1 MFFISKKII
10 RKNIIMNYLF
20 KKHSEKL
27 VGYLFILPALLI
39 VGLFGIFP
47 VFFAMYMSVHKWKV
61 FKGRFLGLENYDR
74 ILGSISAFWLYVLGL
89 LLLIFSYW
97 IWSEFKDRFKNKFY
111 ILISALVVLIIGI
124 YLINI
129 NWGIMLRE
137 GDEDYLKA
145 LIYTLYYSFFT
156 ITSQVFL
163 GLIIAFALYQKLA
176 GKQFFQM
183 ILLFPYITPA
193 VMGAA
198 VFFLIFGKADNS
210 ILNQMIGIFGFE
222 PQMWLFDKRPI
233 TEIIFGVKIEG
244 ILAGPSLALVSAI
257 IYGNWAYTG
266 YYAII
271 LLAGLSI
278 IPSDLYE
285 AAKVEGASRWQTFI
299 NITVPLLMPIIFFL
313 MITGFINTFQAFNSI
328 FVMQTSSAG
337 DTMDVVTIEIFDHF
351 WGRVKWGY
359 AAAEGIVLFVL
370 LNVLAISQYVIFRK
384 RINYD

>member
-1 MFFISKKII
+1 M
-10 RKNIIMNYLF
+10 MNFY

-27 VGYLFILPALLI
+27 IGYTFITPAVLI
-39 VGLFGIFP
+39 ISLFGVFP
-47 VFFAMYMSVHKWKV
+47 VFFGMYMSVHKWKV
-61 FKGRFLGLENYDR
+61 FKGRFLGFENYER
-74 ILGSISAFWLYVLGL
+74 ILGSISAYWFFVIGL
-89 LLLIFSYW
+89 LFLILSYW
-97 IWSEFKDRFKNKFY
+97 VWSEFKDKFKNKLY
-111 ILISALVVLIIGI
+111 VLISSVLILIIGI

-129 NWGIMLRE
+129 NWGIMISE
-137 GDEDYLKA
+137 GDDDYLYS
-145 LIYTLYYSFFT
+145 LIYTLYYSLFT
-156 ITSQVFL
+156 IIFEVGL
-163 GLIIAFALYQKLA
+163 GLVIAFALYQKLA

-198 VFFLIFGKADNS
+198 VFFLIFGKAETS
-210 ILNQMIGIFGFE
+210 FLNQFVGLFGIE
-222 PQMWLFDKRPI
+222 PQLWLFDKRPI
-233 TEIIFGVKIEG
+233 TEVLFGVKIDG
-244 ILAGPSLALVSAI
+244 LFAGPSLALTSSI
-257 IYGNWAYTG
+257 FYGIWSYTG

-285 AAKVEGASRWQTFI
+285 AAKVEGASRWQTFVK
-299 NITVPLLMPIIFFL
+299 ITIPLLMPIIFFL
-313 MITGFINTFQAFNSI
+313 MLTGFINTFQAFNSI

-351 WGRVKWGY
+351 WGRVKYGY
-359 AAAEGIVLFVL
+359 AAAEGVILFIL

>member
-1 MFFISKKII
+1 M
-10 RKNIIMNYLF
+10 MNFY

-27 VGYLFILPALLI
+27 IGYTFITPAVLI
-39 VGLFGIFP
+39 ISLFGVFP
-47 VFFAMYMSVHKWKV
+47 VFFGMYMSIHKWKV
-61 FKGRFLGLENYDR
+61 FKGRFLGFENYER
-74 ILGSISAFWLYVLGL
+74 ILGSLSAFWFFVIGL
-89 LLLIFSYW
+89 LFLILSYW
-97 IWSEFKDRFKNKFY
+97 VWSEFKDKFKNKLY
-111 ILISALVVLIIGI
+111 VLISSVLILIIGI

-129 NWGIMLRE
+129 NWGIMISE
-137 GDEDYLKA
+137 GDDDYLYS
-145 LIYTLYYSFFT
+145 LIYTLYYSLFT
-156 ITSQVFL
+156 IIFEVGL
-163 GLIIAFALYQKLA
+163 GLVIAFALYQKLA

-198 VFFLIFGKADNS
+198 VFFLIFGKAETS
-210 ILNQMIGIFGFE
+210 FLNQFVGLFGIE
-222 PQMWLFDKRPI
+222 PQLWLFDKRPI
-233 TEIIFGVKIEG
+233 TEVLFGVKIDG
-244 ILAGPSLALVSAI
+244 LFAGPSLALTSSI
-257 IYGNWAYTG
+257 FYGIWSYTG

-285 AAKVEGASRWQTFI
+285 AAKVEGASRWQTFVK
-299 NITVPLLMPIIFFL
+299 ITIPLLMPIIFFL
-313 MITGFINTFQAFNSI
+313 MLTGFINTFQAFNSI

-351 WGRVKWGY
+351 WGRVKYGY
-359 AAAEGIVLFVL
+359 AAAEGVILFIL

>member
-1 MFFISKKII
+1 M
-10 RKNIIMNYLF
+10 MNFY

-27 VGYLFILPALLI
+27 IGYTFITPAVLI
-39 VGLFGIFP
+39 ISLFGVFP
-47 VFFAMYMSVHKWKV
+47 VFFGMYMSVHKWKV
-61 FKGRFLGLENYDR
+61 FKGRFLGFENYER
-74 ILGSISAFWLYVLGL
+74 ILGSLSAFWFFVIGL
-89 LLLIFSYW
+89 LFLILSYW
-97 IWSEFKDRFKNKFY
+97 VWSEFKDKFKNKLY
-111 ILISALVVLIIGI
+111 VLISSVLILIIGI

-129 NWGIMLRE
+129 NWGIMVSK
-137 GDEDYLKA
+137 GDDDYLYS
-145 LIYTLYYSFFT
+145 LIYTLYYSLFT
-156 ITSQVFL
+156 IIFEVGL
-163 GLIIAFALYQKLA
+163 GLVIAFALYQKLA

-198 VFFLIFGKADNS
+198 VFFLIFGKAETS
-210 ILNQMIGIFGFE
+210 FLNQFVGLFDVE
-222 PQMWLFDKRPI
+222 PQLWLFDKRPI
-233 TEIIFGVKIEG
+233 TEVLFGVKIEG
-244 ILAGPSLALVSAI
+244 LFAGPSLALTSSI
-257 IYGNWAYTG
+257 FYGIWSYTG

-285 AAKVEGASRWQTFI
+285 AAKVEGASRWQTFVK
-299 NITVPLLMPIIFFL
+299 ITIPLLMPIIFFL
-313 MITGFINTFQAFNSI
+313 MLTGFINTFQAFNSI

-351 WGRVKWGY
+351 WGRVKYGY
-359 AAAEGIVLFVL
+359 AAAEGVILFIL

>member
-1 MFFISKKII
+1 MNNFF
-10 RKNIIMNYLF
+10 R
-20 KKHSEKL
+20 KHSEK
-27 VGYLFILPALLI
+27 VIGYSFITPAVLI
-39 VGLFGIFP
+39 ISLFGVFP
-47 VFFAMYMSVHKWKV
+47 VFFGMYMSLHKWKV
-61 FKGRFLGLENYDR
+61 FKGRFLGFENYER
-74 ILGSISAFWLYVLGL
+74 ILGSLPAFFVFILGL
-89 LLLIFSYW
+89 LILILSYW
-97 IWSEFKDRFKNKFY
+97 VWSEFKDKFKQKMY
-111 ILISALVVLIIGI
+111 IVFSSLIILVIGL

-129 NWGIMLRE
+129 SWGIMISK
-137 GDEDYLKA
+137 GDDNYLYS
-145 LIYTLYYSFFT
+145 LIYTLYYSLFT
-156 ITSQVFL
+156 IIFEVGL
-163 GLIIAFALYQKLA
+163 GLVIAFALYQKLA

-198 VFFLIFGKADNS
+198 VFFLIFGKAETS
-210 ILNQMIGIFGFE
+210 FLNQFIGLFGIE

-233 TEIIFGVKIEG
+233 TEVLFGIKIDG
-244 ILAGPSLALVSAI
+244 LFAGPSLALTSSI
-257 IYGNWAYTG
+257 FYGIWSYTG

-285 AAKVEGASRWQTFI
+285 AARVEGASRWQTFI
-299 NITVPLLMPIIFFL
+299 KITVPLLMPIIFFL
-313 MITGFINTFQAFNSI
+313 MLTGFINTFQAFNSI

-351 WGRVKWGY
+351 WGRVKYGY
-359 AAAEGIVLFVL
+359 AAAEGVILFIL